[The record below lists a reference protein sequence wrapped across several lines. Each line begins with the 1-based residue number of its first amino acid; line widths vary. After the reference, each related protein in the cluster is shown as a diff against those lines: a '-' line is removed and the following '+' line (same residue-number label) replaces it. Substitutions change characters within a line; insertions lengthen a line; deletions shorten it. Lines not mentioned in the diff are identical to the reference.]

1 MEKEILKDA
10 GNNTFYTIELC
21 PEGWLHA
28 RWIGKITDK
37 KVQEG
42 GKLAILFTKNTGCQY
57 LINDNL
63 ELVGSWLSA
72 IDWIEQELT
81 PNLIEAGNKYIAH
94 ILSPDFI
101 TKFSAVELNERLK
114 KDHFKLFTSLEEA
127 ETWIKSKIE

>member
-1 MEKEILKDA
+1 MEKEILTDA
-10 GNNTFYTIELC
+10 GKTFYTIELN

-28 RWIGKITDK
+28 RWIGEITDK

-42 GKLAILFTKNTGCQY
+42 GKLIILFTKKTGCQY
-57 LINDNL
+57 LVNDNREL
-63 ELVGSWLSA
+63 EGSWLSA
-72 IDWIEQELT
+72 IDWIEQELM
-81 PNLIEAGNKYIAH
+81 PDLIKAGNMYIAH

-114 KDHFKLFTSLEEA
+114 KDHFKLFTSLDEA